1 MSSKM
6 LFKKLGFVN
15 PVPIVQF
22 LDYDFSILS
31 FVVLLAP
38 QILFLQLL
46 FIFCSI
52 FLIIETIKSAQSH

>member
-22 LDYDFSILS
+22 LDYELNILS
-31 FVVLLAP
+31 FVVLLAS

-46 FIFCSI
+46 FIFLVFC
-52 FLIIETIKSAQSH
+52 

>member
-1 MSSKM
+1 M

-31 FVVLLAP
+31 FVVLLA

-46 FIFCSI
+46 FIFCGI
-52 FLIIETIKSAQSH
+52 FFIIETIKSAQSH

>member
-6 LFKKLGFVN
+6 LFKKLAFVN

-22 LDYDFSILS
+22 FDYEFNILS

-52 FLIIETIKSAQSH
+52 LLIIETIKSAQSH

>member
-22 LDYDFSILS
+22 LDYEFNILS
-31 FVVLLAP
+31 FVVLLAT

>member
-22 LDYDFSILS
+22 LDYEFNILS

-46 FIFCSI
+46 FIFCGI

>member
-22 LDYDFSILS
+22 LDYEFSILS

-46 FIFCSI
+46 FIFAV
-52 FLIIETIKSAQSH
+52 FF

>member
-31 FVVLLAP
+31 FVVLLA